1 MKHKSLII
9 YFVILV
15 TLCAGFVVGARVM
28 GKQGAYLAQGYM
40 MTPAIAALIT
50 RLFFYKPRFKNANL
64 RFGRAMD
71 YLKYWLIALGITAL
85 SYGIYTLLG
94 AIRWDLSGEIFLE
107 RLGEQFTTTGQDI
120 NDTLPPGFTPKMML
134 WIFTLGGLT
143 VFNIM
148 PGLISGFGEEFGHRG
163 FMFPAL
169 YRIKPWVGFIV
180 GGLLW
185 FAWHIPIS
193 FMMPKTVEIPVWTTI
208 INYLILAV
216 GSLCTFAYLAY
227 VYVKSGSIFVASIA
241 HIAMNNAAI
250 SLSYFVIVQNQ
261 LLANLGLTLAMLIV
275 VLIMVYKRMLVFD
288 ELSYTGTIGQL
299 PNLMPS
305 QYEKPKGAIL

>member
-1 MKHKSLII
+1 
-9 YFVILV
+9 
-15 TLCAGFVVGARVM
+15 VGARVM

-50 RLFFYKPRFKNANL
+50 RLFFYKPRFKDANL
-64 RFGRAMD
+64 RFGRVSD

-94 AIRWDLSGEIFLE
+94 AIRWDLSGGIFLE
-107 RLGEQFTTTGQDI
+107 RMGEQFAATGQNI
-120 NDTLPPGFTPKMML
+120 TGTLPPGFTPQMML
-134 WIFTLGGLT
+134 WIFTIGGLT
-143 VFNIM
+143 IFNII
-148 PGLISGFGEEFGHRG
+148 PGLLSGFGEEFGHRG

-216 GSLCTFAYLAY
+216 GSICTFAYLAY
-227 VYVKSGSIFVASIA
+227 VYVKSGSIFVTSIA
-241 HIAMNNAAI
+241 HIAMNNAAT

-261 LLANLGLTLAMLIV
+261 FYANLGLTLAMLIV
-275 VLIMVYKRMLVFD
+275 VAIMVSKRMLVFD
-288 ELSYTGTIGQL
+288 ELSYTVTIEQL
-299 PNLMPS
+299 PYQISS
-305 QYEKPKGAIL
+305 QEVKPEGAKP